1 MSEEKDV
8 ATQRLAEAKRAVTE
22 ELFKQGTPDYDP
34 RTYERL
40 VEAERKAA
48 DAVEHPDTPSR

>member
-1 MSEEKDV
+1 MSEDKEV

-22 ELFKQGTPDYDP
+22 ELLKQGTPEYDP
-34 RTYERL
+34 LTYERL

-48 DAVEHPDTPSR
+48 EAVEHPDTPSR

>member
-1 MSEEKDV
+1 MNEEREA
-8 ATQRLAEAKRAVTE
+8 ATQRLAEAKRAGTE

-48 DAVEHPDTPSR
+48 EAVEHPDTPSR

>member
-1 MSEEKDV
+1 MSEEREV

-34 RTYERL
+34 RTY
-40 VEAERKAA
+40 
-48 DAVEHPDTPSR
+48 